1 MQGAINLFGTT
12 RTCGGGRAMHFVTGG
27 AYNGKAKWVKK
38 HDRLDIDHVQWI
50 SAYRDEPLP
59 LHFQKIRLCYK
70 ELKPGLKGMLLI
82 KKLQSIRMK
91 WQEIIGEWRI
101 WEEEKNDRHLI
112 LIGAD
117 ITKGIVPI
125 EVENRIWRDATGWVF
140 QDIVAS
146 FKSCGYHLVWNQQ
159 QLK

>member
-1 MQGAINLFGTT
+1 
-12 RTCGGGRAMHFVTGG
+12 MHFVTGG

-38 HDRLDIDHVQWI
+38 HYSLDADHVQWI

-59 LHFQKIRLCYK
+59 LHFHHDTVVLQGI
-70 ELKPGLKGMLLI
+70 EAWI
-82 KKLQSIRMK
+82 KKDVSKKEAAVIRSK
-91 WQEIIGEWRI
+91 WKEIIGEWRI
-101 WEEEKNDRHLI
+101 WEEEKSNRHLI

-125 EVENRIWRDATGWVF
+125 EIENRIWRDATGWVF
-140 QDIVAS
+140 QDIVAAS
-146 FKSCGYHLVWNQQ
+146 NRVDVIWYGVSQ

>member
-1 MQGAINLFGTT
+1 
-12 RTCGGGRAMHFVTGG
+12 MHFVTGG

-38 HDRLDIDHVQWI
+38 HYTLDDNHVQWI

-59 LHFQKIRLCYK
+59 LHFHEDTVVLQGI
-70 ELKPGLKGMLLI
+70 EAWI
-82 KKLQSIRMK
+82 KRDAANQEAAAIRMK
-91 WQEIIGEWRI
+91 WQEIISKWRI
-101 WEEEKNDRHLI
+101 WEEAKNDRRLI

-125 EVENRIWRDATGWVF
+125 EIENRIWRDATGWVF
-140 QDIVAS
+140 QDIVAAS
-146 FKSCGYHLVWNQQ
+146 SRVDIIWYGVSQ

>member
-1 MQGAINLFGTT
+1 
-12 RTCGGGRAMHFVTGG
+12 MHFVTGG

-38 HDRLDIDHVQWI
+38 HYALEDDHVQWV
-50 SAYRDEPLP
+50 SAYRGESLP
-59 LHFQKIRLCYK
+59 LHFHEDTVVLQGIEAWIKRTVSEQDIDAAAIR
-70 ELKPGLKGMLLI
+70 I
-82 KKLQSIRMK
+82 K
-91 WQEIIGEWRI
+91 WQEIIGQWRI
-101 WEEEKNDRHLI
+101 WKDEKVNRRCI

-140 QDIVAS
+140 QDIVATS
-146 FKSCGYHLVWNQQ
+146 SRVDVIWYGLAQ

>member
-1 MQGAINLFGTT
+1 M
-12 RTCGGGRAMHFVTGG
+12 
-27 AYNGKAKWVKK
+27 KK
-38 HDRLDIDHVQWI
+38 HDRLDVNHVQWI

-59 LHFQKIRLCYK
+59 LHFHEDTVVLQGI
-70 ELKPGLKGMLLI
+70 EAWI
-82 KKLQSIRMK
+82 KRDAANQEAAAIRMN
-91 WQEIIGEWRI
+91 WQEIIRKWRI
-101 WEEEKNDRHLI
+101 WEEAKNDRRLI

-140 QDIVAS
+140 QDIVAAS
-146 FKSCGYHLVWNQQ
+146 SRVDIIWYGVSQ

>member
-1 MQGAINLFGTT
+1 MY
-12 RTCGGGRAMHFVTGG
+12 FVTGG

-38 HDRLDIDHVQWI
+38 HYKLDVSNVQWI

-59 LHFQKIRLCYK
+59 LHFHHETVVLQGI
-70 ELKPGLKGMLLI
+70 EAWI
-82 KKLQSIRMK
+82 KKDASKKEAAVVRSK
-91 WQEIIGEWRI
+91 WQEIISEWRI
-101 WEEEKNDRHLI
+101 WEEAKDNRHLI

-140 QDIVAS
+140 QDIVAVS
-146 FKSCGYHLVWNQQ
+146 RRVDVIWYGVSQ

>member
-1 MQGAINLFGTT
+1 
-12 RTCGGGRAMHFVTGG
+12 MHFVTGG
-27 AYNGKAKWVKK
+27 AYNGKAKWVKN
-38 HDRLDIDHVQWI
+38 HYTIDIDHVQWI

-59 LHFQKIRLCYK
+59 VHFDKDTVVLQGIEAWIKRDASKQEAAVIRLN
-70 ELKPGLKGMLLI
+70 
-82 KKLQSIRMK
+82 

-101 WEEEKNDRHLI
+101 WEEAKNNRRCI

-140 QDIVAS
+140 QDIVAAS
-146 FKSCGYHLVWNQQ
+146 NRVDIIWYGVSQ

>member
-1 MQGAINLFGTT
+1 
-12 RTCGGGRAMHFVTGG
+12 MHFVTGG

-38 HDRLDIDHVQWI
+38 HYRLDLDDVQWI

-59 LHFQKIRLCYK
+59 LLIQEDTVVLQGIEAWIKRDVSIKEATVIR
-70 ELKPGLKGMLLI
+70 
-82 KKLQSIRMK
+82 RK
-91 WQEIIGEWRI
+91 WQEIITQWRI
-101 WEEEKNDRHLI
+101 WEEAEDNRCCI

-125 EVENRIWRDATGWVF
+125 EVEDRIWRDVTGWVY
-140 QDIVAS
+140 QDIVAAS
-146 FKSCGYHLVWNQQ
+146 SRVDIIWYGLSQ

>member
-1 MQGAINLFGTT
+1 
-12 RTCGGGRAMHFVTGG
+12 MHFVTGG

-38 HDRLDIDHVQWI
+38 HDRFDVDHVQWI

-59 LHFQKIRLCYK
+59 LHFHEDTVVLQGI
-70 ELKPGLKGMLLI
+70 EAWI
-82 KKLQSIRMK
+82 KREAANQEAAVIRMN
-91 WQEIIGEWRI
+91 WQEIISKWRI
-101 WEEEKNDRHLI
+101 WEEAKNDRRLI

-140 QDIVAS
+140 QDIVAAS
-146 FKSCGYHLVWNQQ
+146 SRVDIIWYGVSQ